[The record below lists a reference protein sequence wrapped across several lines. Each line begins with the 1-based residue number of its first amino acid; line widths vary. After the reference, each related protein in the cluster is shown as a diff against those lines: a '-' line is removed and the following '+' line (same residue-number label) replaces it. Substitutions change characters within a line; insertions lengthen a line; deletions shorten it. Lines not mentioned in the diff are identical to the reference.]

1 MKNQWFVLIAALALL
16 PLQIVAQYN
25 PVALQKAE
33 ETMEAF
39 KAKDAKFEIYF
50 DDAYGYA
57 VFPSIGKGAFVVGG
71 AHGSGTAFEQGEPI
85 GKAKITQLT
94 IGFQAGGQAYRQ
106 IIFFETAEDLRRFK
120 DNKIEFAAQAS
131 AVAVNEG
138 ASTNLAYNDGVAV
151 FTMTKGGLM
160 YEASLGGQQ
169 LTYKPYKRK
178 PRPKN

>member
-1 MKNQWFVLIAALALL
+1 MKNHLIALVVLLAIL
-16 PLQIVAQYN
+16 PFQMTGQYN
-25 PVALQKAE
+25 PVALEKAE
-33 ETMEAF
+33 ETMAAF
-39 KAKDAKFEIYF
+39 KAKDSKFEIYF
-50 DDAYGYA
+50 EDAYGYA
-57 VFPSIGKGAFVVGG
+57 VFPSVGKGAFVVGG

-85 GKAKITQLT
+85 GKARITQLT

-106 IIFFETAEDLRRFK
+106 IIFFETQEDLQRFK

-178 PRPKN
+178 PRR

>member
-1 MKNQWFVLIAALALL
+1 MKNHLMTLAMMLAFV
-16 PLQIVAQYN
+16 PLQLSAQYN
-25 PVALQKAE
+25 PVALEKAK
-33 ETMEAF
+33 ETMDAF
-39 KAKDAKFEIYF
+39 KDKDSKFEVYF

-57 VFPSIGKGAFVVGG
+57 VFPSVGKGAFVLGG
-71 AHGSGTAFEQGEPI
+71 AHGAGTAFELGEPV

-106 IIFFETAEDLRRFK
+106 IIFFESEADMQRFK

-131 AVAVNEG
+131 AVAVTEG

-178 PRPKN
+178 PRR